1 MKEHAVGQPSD
12 LFHFQAHAYRWQEK
26 HLCNSGGDARL
37 FFIQQNNHF
46 RTGGR
51 VRRLSRPNVWARLNL
66 RLAPTKILTGCSLYA
81 ASRPWNTSLIAARR

>member
-1 MKEHAVGQPSD
+1 MKEHAVDQPSD

-26 HLCNSGGDARL
+26 HLCNSCGDARF

-51 VRRLSRPNVWARLNL
+51 VQWLSRPNVWARLNL
-66 RLAPTKILTGCSLYA
+66 RLAPKKS
-81 ASRPWNTSLIAARR
+81 